1 MHNPHP
7 IPDSK
12 SSVRKRRLARFY
24 FRRLGHYLVRG
35 ILVLAPAAITLA
47 ALGWLFR
54 SVDHLLQPYIQIPG
68 AGFVSV
74 LLLILFVGWLS
85 EFWVIERIIDIL
97 DEWLARVPGVRLV
110 YAPVRDFLH
119 ALVGRDRRF
128 SRTVLVRLFDSD
140 VWVIGFL
147 TGEDIAAFELGA
159 DFVAIYVPQAY
170 NVAGQL
176 YLVPRDRVHPLE
188 KLSSGDAMRYA
199 VTGGAVDPTKN
210 GATPAPQP

>member
-1 MHNPHP
+1 MRTPRST
-7 IPDSK
+7 PDSK
-12 SSVRKRRLARFY
+12 PAIPKRRRARLY
-24 FRRLGHYLVRG
+24 VRRLGHYVVRG
-35 ILVLAPAAITLA
+35 VLVLAPIAITLA

-54 SVDHLLQPYIQIPG
+54 SIDNLLQPYVQIPG

-74 LLLILFVGWLS
+74 FLLILFVGWVS

-110 YAPVRDFLH
+110 YAPVRDFLN
-119 ALVGRDRRF
+119 ALVGRERRF
-128 SRTVLVRLFDSD
+128 NRTVLVRLFDTD
-140 VWVIGFL
+140 VWAIGFL

-176 YLVPRDRVHPLE
+176 YLVPRDRVRPLE
-188 KLSSGDAMRYA
+188 KLSAGDAMRYA
-199 VTGGAVDPTKN
+199 VTGGAVDPSTN
-210 GATPAPQP
+210 GATPVPLP